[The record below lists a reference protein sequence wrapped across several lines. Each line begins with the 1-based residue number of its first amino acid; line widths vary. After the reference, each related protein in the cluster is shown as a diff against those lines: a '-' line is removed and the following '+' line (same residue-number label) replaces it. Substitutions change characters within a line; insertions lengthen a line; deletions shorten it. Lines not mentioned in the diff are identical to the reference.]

1 MIYDIFYAFQFGCG
15 MDFNKK
21 PELENP
27 RKGANV
33 ISRLFFLWT
42 LPLFWKG
49 MKNGLTTDDLTK
61 CLPKDKSDKLT
72 DAMEMCVKL
81 KEHF

>member
-1 MIYDIFYAFQFGCG
+1 MVNFNWLYINDLRYFIHFSLAE

-33 ISRLFFLWT
+33 ISKLFFLWT

-49 MKNGLTTDDLTK
+49 MKNGLTTDDLTE

-72 DAMEMCVKL
+72 DEMEM
-81 KEHF
+81 